1 MFGKTAGIV
10 KQTQGKLLGCV
21 PAFHTAKKE
30 LRMGRSER
38 TFGDLLVQPFMVQME
53 NSSPE
58 LKKGASLRSHSKIMV
73 GLCLQKAVIPPWS
86 YVKEESDWYIYLN

>member
-10 KQTQGKLLGCV
+10 KQTQEKLLGSV
-21 PAFHTAKKE
+21 PAFHATKKE

-38 TFGDLLVQPFMVQME
+38 AFGDHLVQPLMVQME

-58 LKKGASLRSHSKIMV
+58 LKKGTSLRSHSKIMV
-73 GLCLQKAVIPPWS
+73 DLCLQKAVIPP
-86 YVKEESDWYIYLN
+86 